1 MPFARVRVSNN
12 TITPIVCFVLCTK
25 CIYNCMKIN
34 VYQLYIVYLLC
45 MLLLP
50 LYFIFQVCARAEL
63 CQHICV
69 DTTSQ
74 ATCASV
80 TSAAAA
86 EAATFTVV
94 DVILCVCVCMGDGR
108 DEE

>member
-1 MPFARVRVSNN
+1 M
-12 TITPIVCFVLCTK
+12 
-25 CIYNCMKIN
+25 
-34 VYQLYIVYLLC
+34 LLC

-74 ATCASV
+74 ATCA
-80 TSAAAA
+80 
-86 EAATFTVV
+86 AATLTVV
-94 DVILCVCVCMGDGR
+94 DVMLCVCVFMGDGR